1 MLPINID
8 KKVCQL
14 RKVIPVSS
22 KYARLFVLFLF
33 LICLLLKYNRIFGA
47 LLVHFLKWFRVS
59 EADISKVTSDI
70 YDTEIYGPTWVS
82 FLYFINEL
90 GAWRKPR
97 FLEEAQV
104 LIAEVH
110 LRHDHT
116 IHAHPWTTQR
126 PPAFR
131 WFKIWSSPVS
141 CLTSPISYLYLHC
154 FVPRLTRSFCF
165 FNISTVLL
173 PAWSGPFFFS
183 YYPCIFQH

>member
-1 MLPINID
+1 MLGGSPG
-8 KKVCQL
+8 
-14 RKVIPVSS
+14 
-22 KYARLFVLFLF
+22 AA
-33 LICLLLKYNRIFGA
+33 GA

-116 IHAHPWTTQR
+116 IHDHPRTTQR

-131 WFKIWSSPVS
+131 WFKTWSSPVS

-154 FVPRLTRSFCF
+154 LVPAWSGPFVFI
-165 FNISTVLL
+165 NIPPVLL
-173 PAWSGPFFFS
+173 PAWSGSFVFLIIHVFFS
-183 YYPCIFQH
+183 TSPLLSRSHSPTCRFCFSSSPTK